1 MLLRTQFQKQIY
13 DYIYSLANHINYC
26 CSWLHVTLYFCTKY
40 VNLILL
46 NFAEFFLPD
55 IITMAYFLCKLKICI
70 YVYTV
75 GICSYILPSINAMV
89 NQNTDIKNKHLR
101 KPAFKF
107 YICLLLF
114 KNCIF
119 GFDGLFRGP
128 LIDRE
133 ICTDWRQILLAI
145 SIYLFSL
152 HNNNVIVRK
161 KNSINRWCYMV
172 MYFSM
177 MSALFPVCL
186 NHQRKRFMNYLYKT
200 VPKPVTLIC
209 LQTLHYRFYVL
220 FIFLSEAVFE
230 FYVRKTIRLKLFLG
244 DFALV

>member
-1 MLLRTQFQKQIY
+1 M
-13 DYIYSLANHINYC
+13 
-26 CSWLHVTLYFCTKY
+26 
-40 VNLILL
+40 
-46 NFAEFFLPD
+46 
-55 IITMAYFLCKLKICI
+55 
-70 YVYTV
+70 
-75 GICSYILPSINAMV
+75 
-89 NQNTDIKNKHLR
+89 R

-133 ICTDWRQILLAI
+133 ICTDKFFW
-145 SIYLFSL
+145 LFRYIFSRF
-152 HNNNVIVRK
+152 IIITSSFEK

-200 VPKPVTLIC
+200 VPKHVTLIC
-209 LQTLHYRFYVL
+209 LQTLQYRFYVL
-220 FIFLSEAVFE
+220 FIFLLEAFFE
-230 FYVRKTIRLKLFLG
+230 FYVRKTSRLKLFLG

>member
-40 VNLILL
+40 VNLVRL
-46 NFAEFFLPD
+46 NFAVFYQ
-55 IITMAYFLCKLKICI
+55 ITMAYSLCKLTIYI

-133 ICTDWRQILLAI
+133 ICTDWRQFFWLFRHI
-145 SIYLFSL
+145 FSL

-161 KNSINRWCYMV
+161 RSINRWCYMV
-172 MYFSM
+172 WCPLPFQYVWTTKESVLWMTCIKRYSKCNFNLPTNT
-177 MSALFPVCL
+177 AL
-186 NHQRKRFMNYLYKT
+186 
-200 VPKPVTLIC
+200 
-209 LQTLHYRFYVL
+209 
-220 FIFLSEAVFE
+220 
-230 FYVRKTIRLKLFLG
+230 
-244 DFALV
+244 

>member
-1 MLLRTQFQKQIY
+1 MDFFFSKIKEEIATANSISKTNLWLYLFTCKPYQLLLFLITCDIIF
-13 DYIYSLANHINYC
+13 
-26 CSWLHVTLYFCTKY
+26 LHKIRRFDSFKFCWVFY
-40 VNLILL
+40 Q
-46 NFAEFFLPD
+46 
-55 IITMAYFLCKLKICI
+55 ITMAYSLCKFKIYI
-70 YVYTV
+70 YVFTV

-119 GFDGLFRGP
+119 GYDGLFRGP
-128 LIDRE
+128 LIDKE

-161 KNSINRWCYMV
+161 RSINRWCYMV
-172 MYFSM
+172 WCPLPFQYVWTTKESVLWMTCIKRYSKCNFNLPTNT
-177 MSALFPVCL
+177 AL
-186 NHQRKRFMNYLYKT
+186 
-200 VPKPVTLIC
+200 
-209 LQTLHYRFYVL
+209 
-220 FIFLSEAVFE
+220 
-230 FYVRKTIRLKLFLG
+230 
-244 DFALV
+244 

>member
-40 VNLILL
+40 VNLIRL
-46 NFAEFFLPD
+46 NFAEYIFLPD
-55 IITMAYFLCKLKICI
+55 NNGILFMQIKDLYLCI
-70 YVYTV
+70 YC
-75 GICSYILPSINAMV
+75 G
-89 NQNTDIKNKHLR
+89 H
-101 KPAFKF
+101 KF

-133 ICTDWRQILLAI
+133 ICTDWRQFFWLFRHI
-145 SIYLFSL
+145 FSL

-161 KNSINRWCYMV
+161 RSINRWCYMV
-172 MYFSM
+172 WCPLPFQYVWTTKESVLWMTCIKRYSKCNFNLPTNT
-177 MSALFPVCL
+177 AL
-186 NHQRKRFMNYLYKT
+186 
-200 VPKPVTLIC
+200 
-209 LQTLHYRFYVL
+209 
-220 FIFLSEAVFE
+220 
-230 FYVRKTIRLKLFLG
+230 
-244 DFALV
+244 